1 MRPNVAVLPAALPLA
16 GLTRWLEADGR
27 TRRERL
33 YPVVDAERRLLGVV
47 RRGGLQRLPSQHG
60 TEAGP
65 PLAAVLRLEP
75 VGAHPHAPP
84 RGGASR
90 MADTRLARAPRA
102 PSGGGGARV
111 RR

>member
-47 RRGGLQRLPSQHG
+47 RRGDLQRLQSQHG
-60 TEAGP
+60 TEAGR
-65 PLAAVLRLEP
+65 PLAAVLRQGPAGAPPHEP
-75 VGAHPHAPP
+75 PPAVAPP
-84 RGGASR
+84 RAQTG
-90 MADTRLARAPRA
+90 LAPL
-102 PSGGGGARV
+102 PGGGR
-111 RR
+111 